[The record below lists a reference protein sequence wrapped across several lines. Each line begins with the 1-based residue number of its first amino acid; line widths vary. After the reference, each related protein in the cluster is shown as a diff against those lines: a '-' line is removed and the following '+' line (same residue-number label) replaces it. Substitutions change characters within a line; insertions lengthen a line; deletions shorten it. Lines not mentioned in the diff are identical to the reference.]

1 MNQDNLKH
9 KFSLGL
15 SLEMQ
20 ITEYEK
26 LIDDFFPYIGSFY
39 FSPPLGKRYHTRSK
53 IADQFQEP
61 ELCKRFYEIVHLVQ
75 KRGIMLDCVLNRPS
89 IRPDEM
95 QEALN
100 YIKQEMDVELI
111 TCLEEY
117 GEHVRR
123 QFPKK
128 EIIYS
133 YNNDLT
139 REKITKIPKAFDTV
153 VVGKY
158 FLRCPGLLEKI
169 YKRGFGIELLVNN
182 GCSYN
187 CGGCRCGNLQCDQ
200 TVIRNLKDKDV
211 NYLYALQSFYPYELH
226 ELLEGLSI
234 SIKCIKI
241 SNRTSG
247 YRYLKNCLQS
257 YVENRNPEEYVIEDY
272 RNYRLW
278 SRLGELSK
286 HLKELDNDAINRYK
300 REIHVSYL

>member
-1 MNQDNLKH
+1 MNQNILKH

-15 SLEMQ
+15 SLEME

-26 LIDDFFPYIGSFY
+26 IIDDFFPYIGSFY
-39 FSPPLGKRYHTRSK
+39 FSPPLGERYHTRSK
-53 IADQFQEP
+53 ISEQFREP
-61 ELCKRFYEIVHLVQ
+61 ELCKRFNEIIYLVQ
-75 KRGIMLDCVLNRPS
+75 KRGISLDCVLNRPS
-89 IRPDEM
+89 IRSDEM

-100 YIKQEMDVELI
+100 YIKWEMDVEQI
-111 TCLEEY
+111 TCLDEY
-117 GEHVRR
+117 GKHVRK
-123 QFPKK
+123 QFPNK

-139 REKITKIPKAFDTV
+139 REKITKIPRAFDTV

-169 YKRGFGIELLVNN
+169 HEQGFELELLVNN

-187 CGGCRCGNLQCDQ
+187 CDGCRRGSLQCDQ
-200 TVIRNLKDKDV
+200 TVIQNLADKDV
-211 NYLYALQSFYPYELH
+211 NYLYALQSFYPHELY
-226 ELLEGLSI
+226 ELLERLSI
-234 SIKCIKI
+234 PIKYIKI

-247 YRYLKNCLQS
+247 YRYLKDCLQS
-257 YVENRNPEEYVIEDY
+257 YVENRNPDEYVIEDY

-300 REIHVSYL
+300 RKIHVSDL